1 MLARHRRN
9 PILTCDDLPYPGT
22 LVYNPGVVRAR
33 DRYVMVFRVDH
44 GYATNRIGYGFET
57 INIGIAFSDDG
68 VSWHVQNRT
77 VLGQLKNDENL
88 WAYDP
93 RLVAIEDAY
102 YLTFCVDTRHGMR
115 AGIARTT
122 DFEQFEVL
130 SLSLPDLRNVVLFP
144 EKIDGRFAR
153 LERPFPIYLRRTWGQ
168 YDRFDTWISRSADMR
183 YWGETELML
192 AVEQVPYAT
201 EKIGPGPPPVRTD
214 DGWLAVF
221 HAVDTEP
228 GREGAG
234 WEGTWTKRYTAGAML
249 LDLQDPSRVLGIS
262 PEPILVPEAPYEIT
276 EGFRP
281 NVVFPTG
288 HIVEGDESWI
298 YYGAADSV
306 ICLATAATEELV
318 GAIQITARPEPSELA
333 ERAAAV
339 PVPQPA
345 TE

>member
-1 MLARHRRN
+1 
-9 PILTCDDLPYPGT
+9 
-22 LVYNPGVVRAR
+22 VVRTD

-44 GYATNRIGYGFET
+44 GYSTNRVGYGFAT
-57 INIGIAFSDDG
+57 IDIGIALSEDG
-68 VSWHVQNRT
+68 VKWDVQKRT
-77 VLGQLKNDENL
+77 VLGSLKNDENL

-93 RLVAIEDAY
+93 RLVTIGDAH
-102 YLTFCVDTRHGMR
+102 YLTFCIDTLPGMR

-144 EKIDGRFAR
+144 EIIDGRYAR

-168 YDRFDTWISRSADMR
+168 VDRFDIWMSRSADLC

-214 DGWLAVF
+214 DGWLVVF
-221 HAVDTEP
+221 HAVDTQAD
-228 GREGAG
+228 REAAG

-249 LDLQDPSRVLGIS
+249 LDLEEPSRVLGITS
-262 PEPILVPEAPYEIT
+262 EPILVPEAPYEMT
-276 EGFRP
+276 QGFRP

-288 HIVEGDESWI
+288 HMVQGDQSWI

-306 ICLATAATEELV
+306 ICLATAATADLL
-318 GAIQITARPEPSELA
+318 GAVQLAPRPEPSQLA

-339 PVPQPA
+339 RLPEPA
-345 TE
+345 E